1 MPASRELP
9 LDQVEVR
16 RVVSK
21 QVTFSAAG
29 NESSV
34 DVKLDVKSVHKPIV
48 AASSVVKKSFL
59 KGLASSQSSRQSA
72 STAVS
77 SDIDTDVVARPELK
91 RDVFMLPA
99 KMVYGDVC
107 PAVDERGND
116 DDGGRV
122 VNDKDSEES
131 EKAYAKVIPKYPG
144 F

>member
-9 LDQVEVR
+9 LDQVEGR

-72 STAVS
+72 STAML

-107 PAVDERGND
+107 PAVDE
-116 DDGGRV
+116 
-122 VNDKDSEES
+122 
-131 EKAYAKVIPKYPG
+131 
-144 F
+144 